1 MISSITAF
9 WEQVDI
15 LKKFDPGYH
24 YTCINEGADVVA
36 NGIVATVQDLVVAS
50 LPTLLCWKLQ
60 LPVRQKV
67 ALYAIFAISYST
79 VALGALRTWTTYR
92 IYFQTYDVTWHAN
105 DTFFFSLLEL
115 HVGAM
120 CANAPS
126 LKVFFKHVLSSEK
139 LSKLIGS
146 RSSHAPVAQEPSVPT
161 IHHKQ
166 ECPRRPPG
174 YLSDFGEVIVRMGR
188 VDIFLKQTRMSQQTS
203 TAGL

>member
-1 MISSITAF
+1 VHRRLTSTGRCTDITSSITAF

-15 LKKFDPGYH
+15 LKKLDPGYQ

-36 NGIVATVQDLVVAS
+36 NGIVATVQDLIVAF
-50 LPTLLCWKLQ
+50 LPTMLCWKLQ

-120 CANAPS
+120 CHQLAI
-126 LKVFFKHVLSSEK
+126 E
-139 LSKLIGS
+139 
-146 RSSHAPVAQEPSVPT
+146 
-161 IHHKQ
+161 
-166 ECPRRPPG
+166 
-174 YLSDFGEVIVRMGR
+174 
-188 VDIFLKQTRMSQQTS
+188 
-203 TAGL
+203 